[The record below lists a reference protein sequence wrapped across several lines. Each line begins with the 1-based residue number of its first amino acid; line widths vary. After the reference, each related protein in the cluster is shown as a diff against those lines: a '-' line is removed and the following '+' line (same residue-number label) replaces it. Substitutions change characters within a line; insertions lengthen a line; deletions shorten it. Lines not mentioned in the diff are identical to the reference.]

1 MSILVVPPDAWVT
14 LPDIGVDQQI
24 EARGKGVY
32 VDTTNSLSWDDRAEG
47 NSLPGLHSMVIQ
59 ASVIANGV
67 QITSGSIKEAAVYHG
82 PI

>member
-1 MSILVVPPDAWVT
+1 MAILTVPADAWAT
-14 LPDIGVDQQI
+14 LPDLGVDQVI

-32 VDTTNSLSWDDRAEG
+32 VDTTGALPYDQRAEA
-47 NSLPGLHSMVIQ
+47 NSLPGLESMVIQ

>member
-1 MSILVVPPDAWVT
+1 MTILVVPADAWVT
-14 LPDIGVDQQI
+14 LPDLGTDQVV

-32 VDTTNSLSWDDRAEG
+32 VDTTGALPYDQRAEANSLH
-47 NSLPGLHSMVIQ
+47 GLHSMVIQ
-59 ASVIANGV
+59 ASVIAAGV